1 MQRDFWHGLLGHE
14 RCGRLWLD
22 GHHGL
27 LDPRGRM
34 GRHTIKRGLQLPVRG
49 EPVQTVDHA
58 RPTRR
63 VALLADDYV
72 GLRPTMHVAVGDDV
86 TRGQFLFEDKKRP
99 GVRFTAP
106 ASGTVQAIH
115 RGDRR
120 SFQSIVIELSREER
134 EGRGADVA
142 RFGSFSGRHPSEL
155 SADDVC
161 DLLVESGQWVSIR
174 ARPFS
179 RVADPQTRPHA
190 IFVTAIDTEPFAPR
204 VDLVLEGAHGP
215 FERGVAVL
223 SRLTDG
229 VVYVCTAPGGGVP
242 IPAGERIRHE
252 EFAGVHPAGTAGLH
266 IHLLDP
272 VARGKLVWYVGYQDV
287 VAIGRLFE
295 TGELT
300 VDRVVA
306 LAGPAQPRPRLVR
319 TRVGASTAD
328 LLSDEP
334 VDGGTTRAVSGSLLS
349 GRVAVGDTVGFVGR
363 YHRQVCLIREG
374 RDRELLGWLSPGL
387 EKFSVS
393 RTFLSRLM
401 PGRRFTFTTSM
412 NGARRAIVPV
422 GLYERVMPMDLLPT
436 PLLRALVMQDV
447 ERAEELGCLELDEE
461 DLALCTFV
469 CPSKLDY
476 GAALRTVLTT
486 IEAEG

>member
-1 MQRDFWHGLLGHE
+1 
-14 RCGRLWLD
+14 
-22 GHHGL
+22 
-27 LDPRGRM
+27 M
-34 GRHTIKRGLQLPVRG
+34 GRHIIKKGLRLPALG
-49 EPVQTVDHA
+49 EPDQTIESA
-58 RPTRR
+58 RMPRR

-72 GLRPTMHVAVGDDV
+72 GVRPTMHVTVGDDV
-86 TRGQFLFEDKKRP
+86 KRGQLLFEDKKRP

-106 ASGTVQAIH
+106 AAGTVVAIL

-120 SFQSIVIELSREER
+120 RFRSIVIELGREER
-134 EGRGADVA
+134 EGRGADTV
-142 RFGSFSGRHPSEL
+142 RFASFSGRHPSGM
-155 SADDVC
+155 SGDDVRE
-161 DLLVESGQWVSIR
+161 LLVDSGQLVAIR

-190 IFVTAIDTEPFAPR
+190 IFVTAIDTEPFAPQ
-204 VDLVLEGAHGP
+204 VDVVLEGAHGP
-215 FERGVAVL
+215 FERGVAAL

-229 VVYVCTAPGGGVP
+229 LVYICTAVGVGVR
-242 IPAGERIRHE
+242 IPAGDRFRHE
-252 EFAGVHPAGTAGLH
+252 EFAGVHPTGTAGLH

-272 VARGKLVWYVGYQDV
+272 VARGKLVWHVGYQDV
-287 VAIGRLFE
+287 IAIGRLFE
-295 TGELT
+295 TGELA

-319 TRVGASTAD
+319 TRLGASTAD
-328 LLSDEP
+328 LLADES
-334 VDGGTTRAVSGSLLS
+334 VADGTRVVSGSLLS
-349 GRVAVGDTVGFVGR
+349 GRLAAGDTVGFLGR

-374 RDRELLGWLSPGL
+374 RARELLGWLAPGL
-387 EKFSVS
+387 GKFSSS
-393 RTFLSRLM
+393 RTFLSKFL
-401 PGRRFTFTTSM
+401 PGLRFAFSTST
-412 NGARRAIVPV
+412 NGSLRAIVPI

-476 GAALRTVLTT
+476 GVALRAVLTT
-486 IEAEG
+486 IENEG

>member
-1 MQRDFWHGLLGHE
+1 M
-14 RCGRLWLD
+14 
-22 GHHGL
+22 
-27 LDPRGRM
+27 P
-34 GRHTIKRGLQLPVRG
+34 
-49 EPVQTVDHA
+49 
-58 RPTRR
+58 RR

-72 GLRPTMHVAVGDDV
+72 GVRPTMRVTVGDNV
-86 TRGQFLFEDKKRP
+86 KRGELLFEDKKRP

-106 ASGTVQAIH
+106 AAGTVLAIH

-120 SFQSIVIELSREER
+120 SFRSIVIELSREER
-134 EGRGADVA
+134 EGRGADA
-142 RFGSFSGRHPSEL
+142 TRLGSFSGRHPSGL
-155 SADDVC
+155 SDDDVRE
-161 DLLVESGQWVSIR
+161 LLVESGLWVSIR

-179 RVADPQTRPHA
+179 RVADPETRPQA
-190 IFVTAIDTEPFAPR
+190 IFVTAIDTEPFAPD
-204 VDLVLEGAHGP
+204 VDVVLEGAHGP
-215 FERGVAVL
+215 FERGLAVL

-229 VVYVCTAPGGGVP
+229 VVYVCTALDSGVP
-242 IPAGERIRHE
+242 MPVGERIRHE

-272 VARGKLVWYVGYQDV
+272 VARGKLVWHVGYQDV

-295 TGELT
+295 TGELA

-319 TRVGASTAD
+319 TRLGASTAD
-328 LLSDEP
+328 LLAAAP
-334 VDGGTTRAVSGSLLS
+334 VDEGTRVVSGSLLS
-349 GRVAVGDTVGFVGR
+349 GRLAAGDMVGFLGR

-374 RDRELLGWLSPGL
+374 RDRELLGWLAPGL
-387 EKFSVS
+387 GKFSAS
-393 RTFLSRLM
+393 RTFLSTLLPR
-401 PGRRFTFTTSM
+401 RRFAFNTST
-412 NGARRAIVPV
+412 NGSRRAIIPV

-461 DLALCTFV
+461 DLALCSFV

-476 GAALRTVLTT
+476 GAALRAVLTT
-486 IEAEG
+486 IETEG

>member
-1 MQRDFWHGLLGHE
+1 M
-14 RCGRLWLD
+14 
-22 GHHGL
+22 
-27 LDPRGRM
+27 PA
-34 GRHTIKRGLQLPVRG
+34 RG
-49 EPVQTVDHA
+49 EPDQTVASD
-58 RPTRR
+58 RMIRR

-86 TRGQFLFEDKKRP
+86 GRGQLLFEDKRRP

-106 ASGTVQAIH
+106 AAGTIQAIH

-134 EGRGADVA
+134 EGRGAAAVS
-142 RFGSFSGRHPSEL
+142 FGSYSGRHPSGL
-155 SADDVC
+155 SGDAVC
-161 DLLVESGQWVSIR
+161 ELLVESGLWVALR

-179 RVADPQTRPHA
+179 RVADPQTRPHS

-204 VDLVLEGAHGP
+204 VDVVLEGAQGP
-215 FERGVAVL
+215 FERGVAAL

-229 VVYVCTAPGGGVP
+229 VVYVCTAPDSDVAVP
-242 IPAGERIRHE
+242 TGDRIRHE
-252 EFAGVHPAGTAGLH
+252 EFAGVHPAGTSGLH

-272 VARGKLVWYVGYQDV
+272 ADRETLVWHVGYQDV

-295 TGELT
+295 TGELA

-306 LAGPAQPRPRLVR
+306 LAGPAQSQPRLVR
-319 TRVGASTAD
+319 TRLGAATAD
-328 LLSDEP
+328 LLAD
-334 VDGGTTRAVSGSLLS
+334 TTTIPDDPGDPSETGDPGENDTRVVSGSLLT
-349 GRVAVGDTVGFVGR
+349 GRLAAGNVAGFLGR
-363 YHRQVCLIREG
+363 YHRQVCLLREG
-374 RDRELLGWLSPGL
+374 RDRELLGWLAPGL
-387 EKFSVS
+387 GKFSAS
-393 RTFLSRLM
+393 RAFLSKFV
-401 PGRRFTFTTSM
+401 PGRRFGFTTAT
-412 NGARRAIVPV
+412 NGSRRAIVPL
-422 GLYERVMPMDLLPT
+422 GLYERVMPMDLVAT
-436 PLLRALVMQDV
+436 PLLRALVMHDI

-476 GAALRTVLTT
+476 GAALRSVLTT